1 MIEPLE
7 NIVYLKIDEVKVGGL
22 DTSSRN
28 SAVEVAVVESVGEGV
43 KNLKKGDKI
52 FVKAWGVDSIS
63 YNDKKYY
70 FVNIDTGAVLCK
82 INEE

>member
-28 SAVEVAVVESVGEGV
+28 SAVEVAEVEAVGEGV

-52 FVKAWGVDSIS
+52 FVKAWGVDQIS
-63 YNDKKYY
+63 YKEERHY
-70 FVNIDTGAVLCK
+70 FVNVNTGAILAKV
-82 INEE
+82 ND